1 MLTSPN
7 YSEDDDEYPK
17 NFDGFQRIQV
27 PVGSTIWMQFTDFDL
42 GTEGD
47 FVVVT
52 DKDGTILGHFDEENS
67 HDDWEEFESK
77 TNMVEVRFHTDDS
90 FADDGWQLQWGEFRL
105 TLLLFTVDIDRNCW
119 GGGEQ
124 AKERSFDVSQLSTTL
139 SKQTRLY
146 SDHQSCRGQD
156 CLHRLHQLQHRTRI

>member
-1 MLTSPN
+1 
-7 YSEDDDEYPK
+7 
-17 NFDGFQRIQV
+17 
-27 PVGSTIWMQFTDFDL
+27 MQFTDLDL
-42 GTEGD
+42 GTEED
-47 FVVVT
+47 FVEVT
-52 DKDGTILGHFDEENS
+52 DKDGTTLGHFNEES
-67 HDDWEEFESK
+67 HDDPWVEFESR

-156 CLHRLHQLQHRTRI
+156 CLHRLHQLQHRTRT